1 MLNMLLVKITL
12 RIRFLYKLML
22 FTLTIILVTN
32 NELAI
37 NESKAS
43 KKEGKHAIRFF
54 SWFWVISITSY
65 SMLEH
70 QSD

>member
-1 MLNMLLVKITL
+1 MLS
-12 RIRFLYKLML
+12 
-22 FTLTIILVTN
+22 TLTIILVTN

-43 KKEGKHAIRFF
+43 KKEGKHAIKFF

-65 SMLEH
+65 SNVGAPK
-70 QSD
+70 